1 MWRGSFTWEVRVIDL
16 RSKRVV
22 ADPNAAGS
30 DFERGFVMEALAL
43 LVARAARGEEQA
55 LAELYRRSRPAVV
68 RLVCAFAVLDSDE
81 MEDVVQ
87 ESFVR
92 AFRGLPKLREQAAFS
107 SWLLSIARNRARTRA
122 QQKAQAH
129 IVHDAIAR
137 EPEPQSVGPIPEA
150 LRLERDLDIVR
161 ALIAELPDGAEKRTV
176 ELFYVEGKLSAAE
189 LAVQLGVGKSAITM
203 RLERFRSKVKRELLR
218 RLLAGRME

>member
-1 MWRGSFTWEVRVIDL
+1 
-16 RSKRVV
+16 
-22 ADPNAAGS
+22 
-30 DFERGFVMEALAL
+30 MEALAL

-55 LAELYRRSRPAVV
+55 LAEVYRRCRPAVV
-68 RLVCAFAVLDSDE
+68 RLVSAFAVLDSDE
-81 MEDVVQ
+81 IEDVVQ

-92 AFRGLPKLREQAAFS
+92 AFRGLPRLREHAAFS

-129 IVHDAIAR
+129 SVQDAIAL

-176 ELFYVEGKLSAAE
+176 ELFYVEGKSSAAE

-203 RLERFRSKVKRELLR
+203 RLERFRTKVKRELLR
-218 RLLAGRME
+218 RLLAARME